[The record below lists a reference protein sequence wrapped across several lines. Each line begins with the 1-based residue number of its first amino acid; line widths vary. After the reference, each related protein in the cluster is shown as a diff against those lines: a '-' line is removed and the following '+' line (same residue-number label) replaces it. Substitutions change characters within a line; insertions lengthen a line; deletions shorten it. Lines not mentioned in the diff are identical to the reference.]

1 MAKKKVTISED
12 DPEVLGGDESPM
24 FYVKYKTQLM
34 YAGIIVVILIIL
46 AFIYYKYSSSKNKEE
61 PIKDK
66 NIPEKVEEKNDE
78 EKGHDN
84 YQGLIDEIN
93 RTQSL

>member
-46 AFIYYKYSSSKNKEE
+46 AFIYYKYSSSKKE

-66 NIPEKVEEKNDE
+66 KESKKVEEKNDE